1 MGDQVIFQ
9 LHMGVHIAPL
19 QVEEIQGVA
28 GIVRQGI
35 GTRIQ
40 KRSKGFSLF
49 CAVYRNL
56 AGREIDVHRSRVMDA
71 PQVRHQHAVY
81 KHPYVVV
88 SAEFIDDRVFTYFSA
103 VQLNKAGRH
112 MHAEIVVDGCILGT
126 RRIHQA
132 GDRIGSGGVEWEEV
146 PFVFSASIVFHARM
160 IIQHKGIIRLVI
172 DRIVLVAIVVII
184 AIFVHLQEALHVGIA
199 GLTAHLYVRV
209 KQIGQ
214 GLVAVLCGEVRI
226 KRVGQIQLGIAVI
239 AQSGFYDALIG
250 LIAFGPL
257 VPLPNVVFVPPHPFT
272 EE

>member
-1 MGDQVIFQ
+1 
-9 LHMGVHIAPL
+9 
-19 QVEEIQGVA
+19 
-28 GIVRQGI
+28 
-35 GTRIQ
+35 
-40 KRSKGFSLF
+40 
-49 CAVYRNL
+49 
-56 AGREIDVHRSRVMDA
+56 
-71 PQVRHQHAVY
+71 
-81 KHPYVVV
+81 
-88 SAEFIDDRVFTYFSA
+88 
-103 VQLNKAGRH
+103 
-112 MHAEIVVDGCILGT
+112 MHAEIVVDGWILGT

-146 PFVFSASIVFHARM
+146 PLVFSASIVFHARM

-172 DRIVLVAIVVII
+172 DRVVFAAIIVII